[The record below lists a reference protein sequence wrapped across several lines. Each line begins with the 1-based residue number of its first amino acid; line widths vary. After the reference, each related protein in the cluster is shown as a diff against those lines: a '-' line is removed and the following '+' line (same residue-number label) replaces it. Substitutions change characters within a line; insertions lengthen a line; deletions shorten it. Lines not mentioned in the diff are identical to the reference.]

1 MPVFGKD
8 HAPNRKR
15 DGRALPGRRF
25 LIRVVDGVF
34 PESELMIA
42 GHILGSLAAKMLGL
56 EGTTARTK
64 GNKR

>member
-1 MPVFGKD
+1 
-8 HAPNRKR
+8 
-15 DGRALPGRRF
+15 LPGRRF